1 MPQKESVIQD
11 PQLGEIRL
19 SPNARARRFIFR
31 AKEGRI
37 ECTCPPRATL
47 KETREAIE
55 RLRPKLKKMLERET
69 VQQEARFI
77 GPDFRI
83 EAEEFTFH
91 LEEARVSRMTVRQR
105 RGELVCYYPSG
116 QNFTPQHV
124 QDWLRK
130 VVEES
135 LRQHA
140 KVLFPPRLKEMAQA
154 RGLCYQSVSIHKT
167 KGRWGSCSTRKNIN
181 LSLYLMLL
189 PRRLQ
194 DLVMQ
199 HELTHLVEMNH
210 GPRFHALLDKVMAGR
225 TQELERELKKYK
237 TEI

>member
-19 SPNARARRFIFR
+19 SPNVRARRFIFR
-31 AKEGRI
+31 VREGKLV
-37 ECTCPPRATL
+37 CTCPPRASL
-47 KETREAIE
+47 HEAREAVE
-55 RLRPKLKKMLERET
+55 RLRPRLQKMLERESGKT
-69 VQQEARFI
+69 QQRLIDAS
-77 GPDFRI
+77 FRI
-83 EAEEFTFH
+83 DAEEFCFRM
-91 LEEARVSRMTVRQR
+91 EEARVSRMTVRQR

-116 QNFTPQHV
+116 QDFTPQHV

-154 RGLCYQSVSIHKT
+154 RGLSYQSVSIHKT
-167 KGRWGSCSTRKNIN
+167 KGRWGSCSTRRNIN

-225 TQELERELKKYK
+225 TPMEFRKMG
-237 TEI
+237 